1 MSRCCFRVRLC
12 WFIIMKRCAALFSGA
27 GLVVVSVQLEGA
39 EGHQAACVGLQAR
52 GCFVSSKTFGVV
64 VGDMRGLPLVR
75 RWSLWNAYHC
85 DACSCNNC
93 CFKLPS
99 WQFFRVGPPGW
110 CVGSAVLAVLA
121 S

>member
-1 MSRCCFRVRLC
+1 
-12 WFIIMKRCAALFSGA
+12 MKICAALFSGA

-52 GCFVSSKTFGVV
+52 GCFVSSKTLGVV
-64 VGDMRGLPLVR
+64 VGDMRGPPLVR

-93 CFKLPS
+93 CFAK
-99 WQFFRVGPPGW
+99 
-110 CVGSAVLAVLA
+110 LAVLHCGPTRVVRRVCCA
-121 S
+121 GCAGIVVVLLAAIQG